1 MNKPKIRFKGFEG
14 EWKEKALG
22 DVVDEFKY
30 GINAAAVSYD
40 GENKYLRITDIDEG
54 SRAFIKDELAS
65 PDADLSSCNEY
76 IMQDGDIVIAR
87 TGASVGKSYIYH
99 PIDGKVYFA
108 GFLIRARVNKNVD
121 REFVFQNTL
130 TDGFKKYIRFVS
142 QRSGQPGVNAEEL
155 KSYLMNLPASLP
167 EQRALASYFTSL
179 DAQIAA
185 STSRFS
191 SLKQIKAASLLNMF
205 PQKGETVPRVRFKG
219 FQREWKEMQ
228 FGVAFEYQRNNSLS
242 RAELSD
248 EGIVANIH
256 YGDVLIKYGDC
267 LDVSKDVLTYVKD
280 KKIGMA
286 LYKKGALRNGD
297 VIFAD
302 AAEDNTVGKCTEVIC
317 EENVCIV
324 SGLHT
329 IACRPQV
336 EVVERYLGCSL
347 NSPSFHNQLLP
358 HIQGTKIS
366 SISKNALSST
376 SIFLPSLPEQRAI
389 ASYFT
394 ALDAQITLHRERL
407 EKLKQ
412 IKAACLEKMFA

>member
-185 STSRFS
+185 STSRLS

-219 FQREWKEMQ
+219 FQGEWKERKL
-228 FGVAFEYQRNNSLS
+228 GEIAIVNPKCDLPKSFEYVDLESVVGTEMKSHRREFRESAPS
-242 RAELSD
+242 RAQRLARKGDIFYQTVRPYQKNNYLFNLDYSD
-248 EGIVANIH
+248 YVFSSGYAQIQA
-256 YGDVLIKYGDC
+256 L
-267 LDVSKDVLTYVKD
+267 KDERFLFTVVQSDYFLKQVMDNCTGTSFPS
-280 KKIGMA
+280 INPT
-286 LYKKGALRNGD
+286 LLRNL
-297 VIFAD
+297 
-302 AAEDNTVGKCTEVIC
+302 
-317 EENVCIV
+317 IV
-324 SGLHT
+324 
-329 IACRPQV
+329 
-336 EVVERYLGCSL
+336 YDCS
-347 NSPSFHNQLLP
+347 
-358 HIQGTKIS
+358 ID
-366 SISKNALSST
+366 
-376 SIFLPSLPEQRAI
+376 EQRAI
-389 ASYFT
+389 GQYFT

>member
-14 EWKEKALG
+14 EWKEVKLSSIAIFSKGQGYSKSDLRENGHPIILYGRMYTKYQFAINEVDTFSNLKGAYVLSEGNEIIMPASGETPEDIACASAVLAKGIILGGDLNIVRFDLKKYSTPFLALTITYSKTHYDLSKCAQG
-22 DVVDEFKY
+22 KSVVHLHNEAISKT
-30 GINAAAVSYD
+30 AVS
-40 GENKYLRITDIDEG
+40 I
-54 SRAFIKDELAS
+54 
-65 PDADLSSCNEY
+65 P
-76 IMQDGDIVIAR
+76 
-87 TGASVGKSYIYH
+87 
-99 PIDGKVYFA
+99 
-108 GFLIRARVNKNVD
+108 
-121 REFVFQNTL
+121 
-130 TDGFKKYIRFVS
+130 
-142 QRSGQPGVNAEEL
+142 
-155 KSYLMNLPASLP
+155 SLP

-185 STSRFS
+185 STSRLS

-205 PQKGETVPRVRFKG
+205 PQKGETVPRVRFKRFEG
-219 FQREWKEMQ
+219 EWKEMQ

-256 YGDVLIKYGDC
+256 YGDVLIKYGEC
-267 LDVSKDVLTYVKD
+267 LNVSKDVLTYVKD
-280 KKIGMA
+280 EKIGMA

-336 EVVERYLGCSL
+336 EVVERYLGYSL

-394 ALDAQITLHRERL
+394 ALDAQITLHRECL

>member
-185 STSRFS
+185 STSRLS

-219 FQREWKEMQ
+219 FQGEWKKVKIGDVAPLTGGFAFQSGQ
-228 FGVAFEYQRNNSLS
+228 FKTSGVPIIRISNILS
-242 RAELSD
+242 S
-248 EGIVANIH
+248 GIVGGDFVYYNEFKGDSEFRL
-256 YGDVLIKYGDC
+256 YKGDVVIAMSGATTGKVATFEANDFGYQNQRVGKFSRTNLVNYELLSKLVSAPNFQKKIISK
-267 LDVSKDVLTYVKD
+267 LTSSAQPNASSKDIDSIDLVVP
-280 KKIGMA
+280 
-286 LYKKGALRNGD
+286 
-297 VIFAD
+297 
-302 AAEDNTVGKCTEVIC
+302 EETE
-317 EENVCIV
+317 
-324 SGLHT
+324 
-329 IACRPQV
+329 
-336 EVVERYLGCSL
+336 
-347 NSPSFHNQLLP
+347 
-358 HIQGTKIS
+358 
-366 SISKNALSST
+366 
-376 SIFLPSLPEQRAI
+376 EQRAI

>member
-14 EWKEKALG
+14 EWKE
-22 DVVDEFKY
+22 
-30 GINAAAVSYD
+30 
-40 GENKYLRITDIDEG
+40 
-54 SRAFIKDELAS
+54 
-65 PDADLSSCNEY
+65 
-76 IMQDGDIVIAR
+76 
-87 TGASVGKSYIYH
+87 
-99 PIDGKVYFA
+99 
-108 GFLIRARVNKNVD
+108 
-121 REFVFQNTL
+121 
-130 TDGFKKYIRFVS
+130 
-142 QRSGQPGVNAEEL
+142 
-155 KSYLMNLPASLP
+155 
-167 EQRALASYFTSL
+167 
-179 DAQIAA
+179 
-185 STSRFS
+185 
-191 SLKQIKAASLLNMF
+191 
-205 PQKGETVPRVRFKG
+205 
-219 FQREWKEMQ
+219 MQ
-228 FGVAFEYQRNNSLS
+228 FEVAFEYQRNNSLS

-256 YGDVLIKYGDC
+256 YGDVLIKYGEC

-280 KKIGMA
+280 KKISMA

-336 EVVERYLGCSL
+336 EFVERYLGYSL

-376 SIFLPSLPEQRAI
+376 SISLPSLPEQRAIASYFTSLDAQIAASTSRLSSLKQIKAASLLNMFPQKGETVPRVRFKGFQGEWNLPSIEDVFEIRNGYTPSKSVESYWIGGTIPWFRMEDIRASGGFLEDSIQHITPQAVKNNGLFEKGSIIMATTATIGVHAQLIADSLANQQFTNFLIRKSLRERIIAKYVYYAFFGIDEWAIKNTNSGGLLSVNMPLLLKQPFFVPSLPEQRAI

>member
-155 KSYLMNLPASLP
+155 KSYLMNLPASLL

-185 STSRFS
+185 STSRLS

-205 PQKGETVPRVRFKG
+205 PQKGEMVPRVRFKG
-219 FQREWKEMQ
+219 FQGEWKKVKIGDVAPLTGGFAFQSGQ
-228 FGVAFEYQRNNSLS
+228 FKTSGVPIIRISNILS
-242 RAELSD
+242 S
-248 EGIVANIH
+248 GIVGGDFVYYNEFKGDSEFRL
-256 YGDVLIKYGDC
+256 YKGDVVIAMSGATTGKVATFEANDFGYQNQRVGKFSRTNLVNYELLSKLVSAPNFQKKIISK
-267 LDVSKDVLTYVKD
+267 LTSSAQPNASSKDIDSIDLVVP
-280 KKIGMA
+280 
-286 LYKKGALRNGD
+286 
-297 VIFAD
+297 
-302 AAEDNTVGKCTEVIC
+302 EETE
-317 EENVCIV
+317 
-324 SGLHT
+324 
-329 IACRPQV
+329 
-336 EVVERYLGCSL
+336 
-347 NSPSFHNQLLP
+347 
-358 HIQGTKIS
+358 
-366 SISKNALSST
+366 
-376 SIFLPSLPEQRAI
+376 EQRAI

-412 IKAACLEKMFA
+412 IKAACLKKMFA

>member
-14 EWKEKALG
+14 EWKE
-22 DVVDEFKY
+22 
-30 GINAAAVSYD
+30 
-40 GENKYLRITDIDEG
+40 
-54 SRAFIKDELAS
+54 
-65 PDADLSSCNEY
+65 
-76 IMQDGDIVIAR
+76 
-87 TGASVGKSYIYH
+87 
-99 PIDGKVYFA
+99 
-108 GFLIRARVNKNVD
+108 
-121 REFVFQNTL
+121 
-130 TDGFKKYIRFVS
+130 
-142 QRSGQPGVNAEEL
+142 
-155 KSYLMNLPASLP
+155 
-167 EQRALASYFTSL
+167 
-179 DAQIAA
+179 
-185 STSRFS
+185 
-191 SLKQIKAASLLNMF
+191 
-205 PQKGETVPRVRFKG
+205 
-219 FQREWKEMQ
+219 MQ
-228 FGVAFEYQRNNSLS
+228 FEVAFEYQRNNSLS

-256 YGDVLIKYGDC
+256 YGDVLIKYGEC

-280 KKIGMA
+280 KKISMA

-336 EVVERYLGCSL
+336 EFVERYLGYSL

-376 SIFLPSLPEQRAI
+376 SISLPSLPEQRAI

-394 ALDAQITLHRERL
+394 SLDAQIAASSSRL
-407 EKLKQ
+407 SSLKQ
-412 IKAACLEKMFA
+412 IKAASLLNMFPQKGETVPRVRFKGFQGEWKEVKLSSIAFFSKGQGYSKSDLRENGHPIILYGRMYTKYQFAINEVDTFSNLKGAYVLSEGNEIIMPASGETSEDIACASAVLAKGIILGGI

>member
-14 EWKEKALG
+14 EWKE
-22 DVVDEFKY
+22 
-30 GINAAAVSYD
+30 
-40 GENKYLRITDIDEG
+40 
-54 SRAFIKDELAS
+54 
-65 PDADLSSCNEY
+65 
-76 IMQDGDIVIAR
+76 
-87 TGASVGKSYIYH
+87 
-99 PIDGKVYFA
+99 
-108 GFLIRARVNKNVD
+108 
-121 REFVFQNTL
+121 
-130 TDGFKKYIRFVS
+130 
-142 QRSGQPGVNAEEL
+142 
-155 KSYLMNLPASLP
+155 
-167 EQRALASYFTSL
+167 
-179 DAQIAA
+179 
-185 STSRFS
+185 
-191 SLKQIKAASLLNMF
+191 
-205 PQKGETVPRVRFKG
+205 
-219 FQREWKEMQ
+219 MQ
-228 FGVAFEYQRNNSLS
+228 FEVAFEYQRNNSLS

-256 YGDVLIKYGDC
+256 YGDVLIKYGEC

-280 KKIGMA
+280 KKISMA

-336 EVVERYLGCSL
+336 EIVERYLEYSL

-376 SIFLPSLPEQRAI
+376 SISLPSLPEQRAI

-394 ALDAQITLHRERL
+394 SLDAQIAASTSRLSSLKQIKAASLLNMFPQKGETVPRVRFKGFQGEWKERKLGEIAIVNPKCDLPKSFEYVDLESVVGTEMKSHRREFRESAPSRAQRLARKGDIFYQTVRPYQKNNYLFNLDYSDYVFSSGYAQIQALKDERFLFTVVQSDYFLKQVMDNCTGTSFPSINPTLLRNLIVYDCSIDEQRAIGQYFTTLDAQITLQRERL

>member
-54 SRAFIKDELAS
+54 SRAFIKDVLAS

-185 STSRFS
+185 STSRLS

-219 FQREWKEMQ
+219 FQGEWKKVKIGDVAPLTGGFAFQSGQ
-228 FGVAFEYQRNNSLS
+228 FKTSGVPIIRISNILS
-242 RAELSD
+242 S
-248 EGIVANIH
+248 GIVGGDFVYYNEFKGDSEFRL
-256 YGDVLIKYGDC
+256 YKGDVVIAMSGATTGKVATFEANDFGYQNQRVGKFSRTNLVNYELLSKLVSAPNFQKKIISK
-267 LDVSKDVLTYVKD
+267 LTSSAQPNASSKDIDSIDLVVP
-280 KKIGMA
+280 
-286 LYKKGALRNGD
+286 
-297 VIFAD
+297 
-302 AAEDNTVGKCTEVIC
+302 EETE
-317 EENVCIV
+317 
-324 SGLHT
+324 
-329 IACRPQV
+329 
-336 EVVERYLGCSL
+336 
-347 NSPSFHNQLLP
+347 
-358 HIQGTKIS
+358 
-366 SISKNALSST
+366 
-376 SIFLPSLPEQRAI
+376 EQQAI

>member
-167 EQRALASYFTSL
+167 EQRAIASYFTSL
-179 DAQIAA
+179 DAQIVA
-185 STSRFS
+185 STSRLS

-219 FQREWKEMQ
+219 FEGEWKEVKLSSIAIFSKGQGYSKSDLRENGHPIILYGRMYTKYQ
-228 FGVAFEYQRNNSLS
+228 FAINEVDTFSNL
-242 RAELSD
+242 
-248 EGIVANIH
+248 
-256 YGDVLIKYGDC
+256 
-267 LDVSKDVLTYVKD
+267 
-280 KKIGMA
+280 
-286 LYKKGALRNGD
+286 KGAYVLSEGNEIIMPASGETP
-297 VIFAD
+297 
-302 AAEDNTVGKCTEVIC
+302 ED
-317 EENVCIV
+317 
-324 SGLHT
+324 
-329 IACRPQV
+329 IACASAVLAKGIILGGDLNIVRFDLKKYSTPFLALTITYSKTHYDLSKCAQGKS
-336 EVVERYLGCSL
+336 VVHL
-347 NSPSFHNQLLP
+347 HNEA
-358 HIQGTKIS
+358 
-366 SISKNALSST
+366 ISKTAV
-376 SIFLPSLPEQRAI
+376 SIPSLPEQRAI

-412 IKAACLEKMFA
+412 IKAACLERMFA

>member
-1 MNKPKIRFKGFEG
+1 MNKPKIRFNGFEG

-167 EQRALASYFTSL
+167 EQRAIASYFTSL

-185 STSRFS
+185 STSRLS

-219 FQREWKEMQ
+219 FQGEW
-228 FGVAFEYQRNNSLS
+228 VRQRLGDISASFSGGTPAVSVSDYYGGNIPFIRSGEIHENRTQLYITQAGLNNSS
-242 RAELSD
+242 AK
-248 EGIVANIH
+248 IVEKGTILYAL
-256 YGDVLIKYGDC
+256 YGATSGDVGI
-267 LDVSKDVLTYVKD
+267 SKLRGAINQAILAIEPTKD
-280 KKIGMA
+280 IDNFFLAGFLQSYKNRIINGLLQGGQGNLSGSLVKKI
-286 LYKKGALRNGD
+286 
-297 VIFAD
+297 
-302 AAEDNTVGKCTEVIC
+302 
-317 EENVCIV
+317 
-324 SGLHT
+324 
-329 IACRPQV
+329 
-336 EVVERYLGCSL
+336 
-347 NSPSFHNQLLP
+347 LLA
-358 HIQGTKIS
+358 I
-366 SISKNALSST
+366 
-376 SIFLPSLPEQRAI
+376 PSLSEQRAI

-394 ALDAQITLHRERL
+394 ALDAQITLHRKRL

-412 IKAACLEKMFA
+412 IKAACLKKMFA